1 MPSGP
6 KVNKYTNRHAAE
18 ATERRNERLQEDKK
32 KKEKAKDEADW
43 VLTDR
48 EDVKRAEK
56 MQNQIRIETEKARRL
71 AEKKE
76 QLEKEENELS
86 TKIPSKVAKRQQQK
100 DLYKLSADYDKAREA
115 QRKNQAAEE
124 GKSNRNASSP
134 SALVSNV
141 NHESPIAA
149 GNETKGAVN
158 RTNED
163 QGGEF
168 TDRNIGRRARVLYR
182 AFFDEQ
188 RERLKEEQPL
198 LTRTQ
203 YHNAIWNL
211 WLHNPKNPFAQRQEK
226 RDQERLERERR
237 WLEGEVDEQVETDNL

>member
-6 KVNKYTNRHAAE
+6 KVSKYTNRHAVEAAE
-18 ATERRNERLQEDKK
+18 RKNERLQEDKK
-32 KKEKAKDEADW
+32 KKQNAKDEAEW
-43 VLTDR
+43 QLTDR

-56 MQNQIRIETEKARRL
+56 MQNQIRIEAEKARLL
-71 AEKKE
+71 AEKKK

-100 DLYKLSADYDKAREA
+100 DLYKLSSDYDKAREA
-115 QRKNQAAEE
+115 QRKNQAPEE
-124 GKSNRNASSP
+124 EKNNPNSSTP
-134 SALVSNV
+134 STLVSNI
-141 NHESPIAA
+141 NHKSPIASE
-149 GNETKGAVN
+149 NETNGTANK
-158 RTNED
+158 TNEN
-163 QGGEF
+163 QGIEF
-168 TDRNIGRRARVLYR
+168 NDRNIGRRARVLYR

-198 LTRTQ
+198 LSRTQ
-203 YHNAIWNL
+203 YHNTIWNL

-237 WLEGEVDEQVETDNL
+237 WLEGEDDEQIENENS